1 MPSVY
6 DFSAKLANGDETSL
20 ADFKG
25 QVLLVVNTAS
35 KWVYLL

>member
-25 QVLLVVNTAS
+25 QVLWS
-35 KWVYLL
+35 